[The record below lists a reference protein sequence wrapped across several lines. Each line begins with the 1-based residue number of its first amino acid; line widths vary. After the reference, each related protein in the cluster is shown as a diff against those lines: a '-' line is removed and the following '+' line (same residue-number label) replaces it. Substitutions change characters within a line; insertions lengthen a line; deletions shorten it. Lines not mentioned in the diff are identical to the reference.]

1 MFKRLSS
8 TLLVITVFSLSLTP
22 VYAAS
27 DNKKQVQFEAKV
39 KEAVLK
45 LGTGSAARI
54 DLRLR
59 DKTKIRGYIAE
70 ASDETFVVV
79 DPISRAT
86 QVIPYAQVK
95 QIKGHNLS
103 TGAKI
108 AIGVGITVG
117 VIAVLALIFYD
128 HIVAY

>member
-8 TLLVITVFSLSLTP
+8 TVLVITVFSLSLTP
-22 VYAAS
+22 VYPAS

-45 LGTGSAARI
+45 LGTGSTARV

-59 DKTKIRGYIAE
+59 DKTKIKGYIAE

-79 DPISRAT
+79 DSISSAD

-95 QIKGHNLS
+95 QIKGQNLS

-117 VIAVLALIFYD
+117 VIAVLVLIFYD